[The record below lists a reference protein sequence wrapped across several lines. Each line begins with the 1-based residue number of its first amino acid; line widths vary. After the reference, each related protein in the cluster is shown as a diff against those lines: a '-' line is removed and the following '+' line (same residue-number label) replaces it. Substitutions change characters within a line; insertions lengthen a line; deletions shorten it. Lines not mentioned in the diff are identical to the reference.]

1 MNIPDRSAS
10 GRIVANLSLTGLLLS
25 LAVVIG
31 ACRNS
36 TPAQGT
42 SVTLS
47 NGETAGIIVT
57 VGPDDPSE
65 QTDGS
70 FAPPAATESAA
81 ASGDD
86 VIAAPTTPK
95 AGAIYAFRYQNI
107 LITPGTDA
115 ASALGSISE
124 DCEIADT
131 VETDKKGTEITVRS
145 YTFTNFV
152 IYAKLNSEGK
162 YTITRIILSNR
173 NSVTPEGIGIGS
185 SAEDV
190 LKTYGTKYTDNG
202 NSITYSSGTTD
213 LTFFFANGEVSDIT
227 YSYNKLA

>member
-1 MNIPDRSAS
+1 MNNPDRGAS
-10 GRIVANLSLTGLLLS
+10 GRFASNLSLTGLLLS
-25 LAVVIG
+25 MAVVIS
-31 ACRNS
+31 ACHN
-36 TPAQGT
+36 PAPVRGT

-47 NGETAGIIVT
+47 NGETAGVIVT
-57 VGPDDPSE
+57 VGPDDSSE
-65 QTDGS
+65 QTAGS
-70 FAPPAATESAA
+70 SAAPAASESA
-81 ASGDD
+81 STGDD

-115 ASALGSISE
+115 ASALGSITE
-124 DCEIADT
+124 DCKIADT
-131 VETDKKGTEITVRS
+131 AETDKKGAEITVRS

-152 IYAKLNSEGK
+152 IYARLNSDGK

-190 LKTYGTKYTDNG
+190 LNTYGTKYTDNG

-213 LTFFFANGEVSDIT
+213 LTFFFANGEVSDIN